1 MDCQPKKRDILE
13 IFARQLIERKGGKEE
28 EIPGLVEG
36 MDREIDRALVE
47 ALPDEGIEAINQ
59 LDDNAPESELEAIF
73 RRSGVNETMIIKDT
87 MIKFGSEYLGG
98 LR

>member
-1 MDCQPKKRDILE
+1 MDNQPKKRDILE
-13 IFARQLIERKGGKEE
+13 IFARQLIERRGGREE
-28 EIPGLVEG
+28 EVSELVEG

-59 LDDNAPESELEAIF
+59 LDDDAPETELEAIF
-73 RRSGVNETMIIKDT
+73 QRSGVNETMIIKDA